1 MTQPL
6 LDLGQA
12 ITFTLCWGGLFQ
24 PIPSENRSPNFHRGG
39 LSLYCILSHYIPTR
53 YETRAPCASC
63 FSRVY
68 GICSSVGAIVVS
80 TAAFQF
86 VRSGNV
92 GPDQLTCLGSHSCV
106 VSHSSPGPPGYR
118 ACTFFIPLPYLP
130 FLPRAGSLKRPPG
143 VCRKLL
149 WPEKHS
155 VTGEETGTGDL
166 GFSSFRPL
174 GSFLQRLIT
183 P

>member
-1 MTQPL
+1 MSLVL
-6 LDLGQA
+6 LDVS
-12 ITFTLCWGGLFQ
+12 FTLLIVSIDGSSTG
-24 PIPSENRSPNFHRGG
+24 
-39 LSLYCILSHYIPTR
+39 SLYALKPCKENMIHHSSLS
-53 YETRAPCASC
+53 
-63 FSRVY
+63 
-68 GICSSVGAIVVS
+68 GIGATMVS

-118 ACTFFIPLPYLP
+118 ACTFFIPPPYLP

-174 GSFLQRLIT
+174 GSFLQRLI
-183 P
+183 PP